1 MTVNQSRYGYN
12 TNNRYSARMRANDT
26 AARAPKNPSV
36 PYEEEP
42 PVLYVYDR
50 ICRKESK
57 QKQLYK
63 AYGMAAGI
71 PRKGGNSGGNVRYGK
86 SRGGAKAVRK
96 QRYKIV
102 IESIINLFD
111 SIDERR
117 RKDVEAAKR
126 NAIMKKKL
134 LEHRRG
140 FFLALF
146 MVVFLTVFSLLIY
159 HLFFGIRSIYADN
172 TINYT
177 SEEVIAASGI
187 DIGDKLYSFR
197 ADDIENRIT
206 FVCPYIKSV
215 DVSRSVPDR
224 VSLALESD
232 TGVYYANVYGERLI
246 LSAGLRVLGP
256 YDADRD
262 IGLTELYL
270 PEVTYS
276 VEGRV
281 ITFAEEKND
290 RFVRGILSAVSA
302 SGLAGRMSMVD
313 LRDIYDISMYY
324 DDIYLL
330 KFGGEKELSYK
341 LKMAE
346 KTIADSDFN
355 QGTPAE
361 IDLSIL
367 GEASVQYDHNLK
379 YTAGE
384 NE

>member
-12 TNNRYSARMRANDT
+12 TNNRYSARMRADDIT
-26 AARAPKNPSV
+26 ARAPKNPSV
-36 PYEEEP
+36 PYDEEP
-42 PVLYVYDR
+42 PVLYIYDR
-50 ICRKESK
+50 VCRKESK
-57 QKQLYK
+57 QRQLYK
-63 AYGMAAGI
+63 AYGMAAGV
-71 PRKGGNSGGNVRYGK
+71 PRKGRQSGGNVQYGR
-86 SRGGAKAVRK
+86 SRGGTTAVRK

-102 IESIINLFD
+102 IENIINLFD

-117 RKDVEAAKR
+117 RRDVETAKR

-146 MVVFLTVFSLLIY
+146 MVVFLTAFALLVY
-159 HLFFGIRSIYADN
+159 NLFFGIRSIYAED

-232 TGVYYANVYGERLI
+232 TGVYYVNVYGEKLI
-246 LSAGLRVLGP
+246 LSAGLRVLGL

-270 PEVTYS
+270 PEISYS

-290 RFVRGILSAVSA
+290 RFVRSILSAVSE
-302 SGLAGRMSMVD
+302 SGLAGRIRMAD
-313 LRDIYDISMYY
+313 LRDIYNISMYC

-330 KFGGEKELSYK
+330 KFGSEKELSYK

-346 KTIADSDFN
+346 KTIADPDFN

-367 GEASVQYDHNLK
+367 GEASVRYDHNLK
-379 YTAGE
+379 YIAGE